1 MLFQIKERPY
11 SKAVKHRLNFCFSI
25 KEFYD
30 FFFLPVIIVPNNLYV
45 HILFFF
51 CHGISTYLPKP
62 MSLDPSPPPRAH
74 VIQPQ

>member
-1 MLFQIKERPY
+1 MI
-11 SKAVKHRLNFCFSI
+11 
-25 KEFYD
+25 